1 MGILPQARIQL
12 YLDASRAGDLQS
24 AYDLLH
30 ARSAQ
35 DGAGGGKRR
44 TEDGFAGSAL
54 LHEPYPYPYPTPT
67 PTLTPNPIP

>member
-1 MGILPQARIQL
+1 MGILPQSRIQL

-54 LHEPYPYPYPTPT
+54 LHEPCPYTHTHTHPYPYP
-67 PTLTPNPIP
+67 

>member
-1 MGILPQARIQL
+1 MGILPQSRIQL

-35 DGAGGGKRR
+35 DSAGGGKRR

-54 LHEPYPYPYPTPT
+54 LQHSFSPAATATVDLTADPTAD
-67 PTLTPNPIP
+67 